1 MVTVA
6 VTQVQE
12 VQRVTYKTNPRRNTQ
27 RHILIKLTKI
37 KYKEKIL
44 TPIKEK
50 QQIKGNQNKEFP
62 FQHKLCRIEGNDT
75 IYTVMKGKKYSPE
88 YSTQQDSHSDSTKNS
103 KTLQARKSQ
112 ENLVPSN
119 QLYNKC

>member
-50 QQIKGNQNKEFP
+50 QQIKGNQNK
-62 FQHKLCRIEGNDT
+62 
-75 IYTVMKGKKYSPE
+75 V
-88 YSTQQDSHSDSTKNS
+88 KNFHFS
-103 KTLQARKSQ
+103 INSAG
-112 ENLVPSN
+112 
-119 QLYNKC
+119 